1 MISETKQK
9 LSEIIKSFKDEFAKA
24 IDNARISNPNIR
36 VLNTSPGIFTMKA
49 SALSSAS
56 WDPEYYDYNAQFDI
70 LLDKLNKQSID
81 AFSNTLDKLVETGKV
96 DGTRFHPDVIK
107 KIQEIR

>member
-1 MISETKQK
+1 MISEVKTR

-24 IDNARISNPNIR
+24 IDNARIDNPNINM
-36 VLNTSPGIFTMKA
+36 LSSGIFTMKA

-56 WDPEYYDYNAQFDI
+56 WSPEYYDYNAQFDI

-96 DGTRFHPDVIK
+96 DGIRFHPDVIA
-107 KIQEIR
+107 KIEEIR